1 MGVKL
6 VKTLTSR
13 ACDSHDPPLYSLL
26 SYLENYQFFFS
37 ILYCLILRIISYSF
51 FFSCYFHFEV
61 DTVLHLAGLS
71 FIEEV

>member
-6 VKTLTSR
+6 VKMLTSR

-26 SYLENYQFFFS
+26 SYLENYQLF
-37 ILYCLILRIISYSF
+37 F